1 MGKAFEKQI
10 KTIEDHGEKK
20 QIGALKGLDL
30 KTKAIIGKSHD
41 NPAISKENY
50 DKL

>member
-10 KTIEDHGEKK
+10 KTIENHGEKK
-20 QIGALKGLDL
+20 QIGALKGSDL